1 MDRRRLAAASHHE
14 NDRYMSQFDGP
25 PGRAPVAR
33 ASELGF
39 AGIPFERRS
48 SPSTSA
54 AFLPSV
60 NRAWFDGPIDPSGNL
75 IDLSDRPVLC
85 GCVDPERGIAYV
97 GCSDHA
103 AYAVSTEAS
112 KKAAVLFGKKSGHSE
127 WVTAVAVSGDGS
139 GRVVTAGMDAK
150 LIVWAPPAAT
160 AGRARYAT
168 AAAASQQCGVFTG
181 HFGSISAVACP
192 AASSGWGH
200 VVVSAGYDKTVR
212 VWDIDCPGRSDGGDT
227 SQHKLVGHSAPVL
240 VLSLSA
246 SYSSLLA
253 ASGDRDGVACAW
265 DCVAGRPLAT
275 LRGHRGHLTAVE
287 WFAGD
292 ADAGA
297 APPLLC
303 TGAQDGHVRIWD
315 LRSAAPVAN
324 TAVHTA
330 AAGSGAVSEMRA
342 AAPGDGLAGGL
353 VVTIGADKSVCAL
366 DPRAGFAV
374 LHRFTEH
381 RDFPYSLEVSGG
393 VAFSG
398 AGDGLLLAHDL
409 AAGRVLWG
417 LGANSAAVRFIG
429 LAGSRLIA
437 SGDDGKAI
445 VYTFAT

>member
-60 NRAWFDGPIDPSGNL
+60 NRTWFDGPIDPSGNL

-168 AAAASQQCGVFTG
+168 AAAASQQCDVFTG

-200 VVVSAGYDKTVR
+200 VVVSAGASFLRLLRAELPAEYCSFDLDLAQDFLRALFLLQAMIRPCESGTLIVPVAVTV
-212 VWDIDCPGRSDGGDT
+212 VTPVNTSSWDI
-227 SQHKLVGHSAPVL
+227 APQ
-240 VLSLSA
+240 
-246 SYSSLLA
+246 
-253 ASGDRDGVACAW
+253 C
-265 DCVAGRPLAT
+265 
-275 LRGHRGHLTAVE
+275 
-287 WFAGD
+287 
-292 ADAGA
+292 
-297 APPLLC
+297 
-303 TGAQDGHVRIWD
+303 
-315 LRSAAPVAN
+315 
-324 TAVHTA
+324 
-330 AAGSGAVSEMRA
+330 
-342 AAPGDGLAGGL
+342 
-353 VVTIGADKSVCAL
+353 
-366 DPRAGFAV
+366 
-374 LHRFTEH
+374 
-381 RDFPYSLEVSGG
+381 
-393 VAFSG
+393 
-398 AGDGLLLAHDL
+398 
-409 AAGRVLWG
+409 
-417 LGANSAAVRFIG
+417 
-429 LAGSRLIA
+429 
-437 SGDDGKAI
+437 
-445 VYTFAT
+445 